1 VIGTLLNVGT
11 VVAGG
16 ITGSLIGG
24 RLPERLRETLVVG
37 IGLMTLA
44 IGAQMALT
52 MTSPVLVLI
61 SLLLGGAL
69 GALVR
74 LDERIDRF
82 GDKLQRLARGRGG
95 HVSEAFVSTSL
106 IFCIGPMTVLGSIQD
121 GLTGNFQL
129 LTIKSTLDGI
139 TALAYASSLGPGVLL
154 SALTILLYQGAL
166 TVASGAAKSLLSD
179 AMIAAMT
186 AVGGVMILGLGL
198 EILQLKRVK
207 VANFLPSLVIAPL
220 AVLIQLAAG

>member
-16 ITGSLIGG
+16 VVGTVIGD
-24 RLPERLRETLVVG
+24 RLPERIREALVTG

-52 MTSPVLVLI
+52 MKSPVIVLV

-69 GALVR
+69 GALLR
-74 LDERIDRF
+74 LDERMDGL
-82 GDKLQRLARGRGG
+82 GDQVQRLLRGRGG

-106 IFCIGPMTVLGSIQD
+106 IFCIGPLTILGSIQD
-121 GLTGNFQL
+121 GLTDNFQL
-129 LTIKSTLDGI
+129 LTVKSTLDGI

-154 SALTILLYQGAL
+154 SAVTILLYQGTL
-166 TVASGAAKSLLSD
+166 TLASVAAKSFLGD
-179 AMIAAMT
+179 AMIAEMT
-186 AVGGVMILGLGL
+186 AVGGLMIIGLGL
-198 EILQLKRVK
+198 EILKIKRVR
-207 VANFLPSLVIAPL
+207 VANFLPSIAIAPI
-220 AVLIQLAAG
+220 AVFAQMALG